1 VKIKKAKLHLLFRQ
15 VFMGN
20 TLEVTQLIVGR
31 LAVCAY
37 IVADTQSS
45 MAVLIDP
52 AFETKDI
59 LALVKEKNLKVTHVI
74 NTHHHSDHV
83 AGNAAIIRETGA
95 LLCIGKKDAPRLN
108 TLLNRGISMVL
119 GGAGSPRPD
128 ILLAQ
133 EDEIEVG
140 KASLSVI
147 ETPGHTQGGIC
158 LLGENNLFTGDT
170 LFVGNVGRTD
180 LPGGDA
186 VQLLAS
192 IVERL
197 YTLPDDTIVWP
208 GHDYGPAPYSTIGRE
223 KASNPFTQKV

>member
-1 VKIKKAKLHLLFRQ
+1 
-15 VFMGN
+15 MGGI
-20 TLEVTQLIVGR
+20 LEVTQLTVGR

-37 IVADTQSS
+37 IVADNTSHR
-45 MAVLIDP
+45 AALIDP

-59 LALVKEKNLKVTHVI
+59 LALVKEKKLKVTHLI

-95 LLCIGKKDAPRLN
+95 LLCIGNKDAPRLN
-108 TLLNRGISMVL
+108 TLLNRGVSRVL

-128 ILLAQ
+128 ILLKQ
-133 EDEIEVG
+133 GDTIGVG
-140 KASLSVI
+140 NASLSVI
-147 ETPGHTQGGIC
+147 ETPGHTAGGIC

-186 VQLLAS
+186 RQLLAS
-192 IVERL
+192 IRQRL

-223 KASNPFTQKV
+223 KALNPFTQKA